1 MLKFFQVSEFLYKM
15 ILRWTCYSGMIMVQ
29 GSLLYTAKEEKI
41 LIEDKIGNIGGA
53 SVWRPFIEN

>member
-1 MLKFFQVSEFLYKM
+1 
-15 ILRWTCYSGMIMVQ
+15 MVQ